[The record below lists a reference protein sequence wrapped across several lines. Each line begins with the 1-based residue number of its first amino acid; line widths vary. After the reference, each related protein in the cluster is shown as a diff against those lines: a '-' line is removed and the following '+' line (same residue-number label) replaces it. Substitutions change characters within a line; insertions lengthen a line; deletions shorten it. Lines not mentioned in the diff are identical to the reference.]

1 MTLLSFSCHFQSLQK
16 GFFNFDTFDV
26 AEYEYY
32 EVRTVEGGGAGRG
45 RGEGLVPGYK
55 YIISDFVTNSYGESR
70 DSSCEKS
77 WVQVHNQWVP
87 AQMK

>member
-1 MTLLSFSCHFQSLQK
+1 MTLLSFSCRFQSLQK

-32 EVRTVEGGGAGRG
+32 EVRTVGG
-45 RGEGLVPGYK
+45 GEGLVPGYR

-70 DSSCEKS
+70 DSSCQKS
-77 WVQVHNQWVP
+77 
-87 AQMK
+87 

>member
-32 EVRTVEGGGAGRG
+32 EVRTVEGGGGGGGAG
-45 RGEGLVPGYK
+45 GEGLVPGYK
-55 YIISDFVTNSYGESR
+55 YIISDFVRNSYGESR
-70 DSSCEKS
+70 DSSCQKS
-77 WVQVHNQWVP
+77 
-87 AQMK
+87 